1 MCLEEFCK
9 IQNVWSNLPF
19 VSIKIQFH
27 SRNRY
32 YYMKR
37 FSIRGNLRS
46 IIREVFFFLF
56 LGGGVVVEIIVGR
69 ILNINLCLSII
80 TIWFCLDVIFSMMS
94 VVEFTKFGGTCFRSG
109 RLRNA

>member
-37 FSIRGNLRS
+37 FSIRDNLRS
-46 IIREVFFFLF
+46 IIREVF
-56 LGGGVVVEIIVGR
+56 R